1 MTPDIHA
8 VLPKQP
14 HPVAYAA
21 GGVLGNSS
29 SAANSLPGN
38 NGLGIGINSLVR
50 TNLTWDIT
58 WADKISW
65 VRAQCT
71 LSPDSMSVRCG
82 AIDDGGGKTQLDR
95 PHVRMRAR
103 TGTAVPAPYRR
114 EVEKYLYGY
123 RDGHAPASK
132 GDPTVCTKNSNNM
145 RTKMNTS
152 FAFQTQRVFEAA
164 GRVNLVFDA
173 L

>member
-1 MTPDIHA
+1 MTPDIHS

-21 GGVLGNSS
+21 GGGGGGGVLGNSS

-82 AIDDGGGKTQLDR
+82 PIDDGGGKTQLDR
-95 PHVRMRAR
+95 PHVRMRA
-103 TGTAVPAPYRR
+103 
-114 EVEKYLYGY
+114 
-123 RDGHAPASK
+123 ASN
-132 GDPTVCTKNSNNM
+132 GDLTVCTKNSNNM

>member
-21 GGVLGNSS
+21 GGGVLGNSS

-50 TNLTWDIT
+50 NFVGEG
-58 WADKISW
+58 AM
-65 VRAQCT
+65 
-71 LSPDSMSVRCG
+71 PDSMSVRCG

-95 PHVRMRAR
+95 PHVRMRA
-103 TGTAVPAPYRR
+103 
-114 EVEKYLYGY
+114 
-123 RDGHAPASK
+123 ASK